1 MRVRAVAGA
10 ATDYSSV
17 LADISPFA
25 WGELGVAMGL
35 GLSIVGAAWGIF
47 VTGSTL
53 VGAAVKA
60 PRIRSKNLIRSVAG
74 AQGSRAAPASNTAAA
89 PPHSVIFCEATAIYG
104 VIIGIVLASKVRA
117 ALVPPQPGS
126 PRTSCWR
133 KRRAAAPTR
142 SAPCL
147 PLTAPY
153 RDAQVGPS
161 DDYKTMIENSASLYW
176 SAFAILAAGVGV
188 GLTNVA
194 SGYVLR
200 LWPPQWAAL

>member
-1 MRVRAVAGA
+1 MRAAARA

-60 PRIRSKNLIRSVAG
+60 PRIRSKNLIRSVA
-74 AQGSRAAPASNTAAA
+74 ASQGSCAPLALNPAVS

-104 VIIGIVLASKVRA
+104 VIIGIVLSSKVREGRR
-117 ALVPPQPGS
+117 LGRDSKPPS
-126 PRTSCWR
+126 PWTPLGRG
-133 KRRAAAPTR
+133 RRPVAP
-142 SAPCL
+142 
-147 PLTAPY
+147 
-153 RDAQVGPS
+153 
-161 DDYKTMIENSASLYW
+161 
-176 SAFAILAAGVGV
+176 AG
-188 GLTNVA
+188 
-194 SGYVLR
+194 
-200 LWPPQWAAL
+200 